1 MADIVI
7 KNARVH
13 NLRGV
18 DVTIPRDSLT
28 VVTGLSGSGKSSLAF
43 DTLYAEG
50 QRRYVESLS
59 AYARQF
65 LDRMQ
70 KPDVEKIEGLSPA
83 ISIEQRTTSGNP
95 RSIVATVTEIHDY
108 LRILYGS
115 IAVPHCPHCGR
126 PVTRQ
131 SAEQIVEAI
140 LGACAPAALVPARG
154 DAALVP
160 SPSAGASAASPLVR
174 GANEHQAPSTRSAQ
188 PTASTSEAKAPSTRI
203 IIYAPLVKGKKGRH
217 EETLSAVKR
226 NGFARVRI
234 DGTIYPVDELPEIDK
249 KKAHTIDVVVDRLA
263 ISAAPDATLRTRLT
277 DSVELALKTGKGIME
292 VEWLAPAALVPS
304 LSAGAFAAPP
314 LELSRGKAALVQGA
328 DTKHQ
333 APSTRS
339 AQPTASTRSASPS
352 ATTYSELNACVEC
365 GISFDELKARSF
377 SFNSPFGAC
386 PTCSGLG
393 QLYYFDEDLVVPDKS
408 LPLEEAI
415 HPWRRMGQMN
425 ILYHKELLAHIAKQ
439 YKVKLSTPYEK
450 LPAKFR
456 HGLMHGF
463 KDDLVLPWRRVDRPF
478 EGVLAS
484 LQRRLDEAEDDE
496 MRAKFEAYQSFR
508 TCPDCHGS
516 RLRPESRAA
525 TVAGKSIVEVMA
537 MPVTEALEF
546 FKAMLVLTPSA
557 SASAASPLVPSPSAS
572 ASAASPLV
580 LTPSAS
586 ASAASPLVLSRGKAA
601 LVQGADKHQAPGTS
615 SAQPSASTLLPS
627 AKLAGLKDII
637 AEIVRRLQF
646 LLDVGLDYLTLDRA
660 ASTLSGGEMQRIRL
674 ATQIGS
680 GLTGVLYVLDEPTI
694 GLHPRDNERL
704 ISTLKGLRDRG
715 NTVVVVEHDEEM
727 MRAADYIVDLGP
739 GAGREGGQVMYQG
752 DFKGLL
758 KAKSLTADY
767 LTGRRRVVPS
777 PSVGASAPSA
787 LVPSPSAGASAAS
800 PLVLSRGKAAL
811 VQGAGK
817 HQAPSTRSA
826 QPTASTK
833 FLTISGCAEHN
844 LKNVTAR
851 FPVGAFTVVTG
862 VSGSGKSTL
871 VDETLKRALLQ
882 KFYRAK
888 DVPGKYK
895 KLSGWENFDKV
906 VEIDQSPIGRT
917 PRSNPATYVGFFSEI
932 RELFARTESARAR
945 GYTAGRFSFNVKGG
959 RCETCGGDG
968 LQKLEMSFL
977 PDIYVTCD
985 QCGGKRFNAETLEV
999 TYGGKNIADVL
1010 EMTVAEG
1017 CEFFAKVPSLA
1028 RKLQTLADVGLGY
1041 VALGQSATTLSG
1053 GEAQRIKL
1061 ATELSRRSTGR
1072 TLYLLDEPTTGL
1084 HFDDVAKLM
1093 KLLLRLR
1100 DQGNTIIVIEHNLD
1114 VIRCA
1119 DWIVDLGPGGGD
1131 AGGELVCEG
1140 PVAAVKACPCSATA
1154 KFI

>member
-1 MADIVI
+1 MDII
-7 KNARVH
+7 IHNAKVH
-13 NLRGV
+13 NLKGI

-115 IAVPHCPHCGR
+115 IAVAHCPHCGK
-126 PVTRQ
+126 PVVKQ

-140 LGACAPAALVPARG
+140 IGGQGSGVRSRNRPLRVGATLGEATE
-154 DAALVP
+154 P
-160 SPSAGASAASPLVR
+160 SGASAEESGR
-174 GANEHQAPSTRSAQ
+174 
-188 PTASTSEAKAPSTRI
+188 KI

-217 EETLSAVKR
+217 EEPLAAVKR

-234 DGTIYPVDELPEIDK
+234 DGTIYPVDELPALDK
-249 KKAHTIDVVVDRLA
+249 KKAHTIDVVVDRLVIPA
-263 ISAAPDATLRTRLT
+263 EPDAAFKTRLT
-277 DSVELALKTGKGIME
+277 DSVELALKTGKGILM
-292 VEWLAPAALVPS
+292 VEWLDTSNANPQALTPS
-304 LSAGAFAAPP
+304 NP
-314 LELSRGKAALVQGA
+314 Q
-328 DTKHQ
+328 
-333 APSTRS
+333 
-339 AQPTASTRSASPS
+339 
-352 ATTYSELNACVEC
+352 TYSELNACPDC

-386 PTCSGLG
+386 PTCAGLG

-425 ILYHKELLAHIAKQ
+425 ILYHRELLAQIAKQ

-463 KDDLVLPWRRVDRPF
+463 KEDLVLPWRRVDRPF

-508 TCPDCHGS
+508 TCPDCGGS

-546 FKAMLVLTPSA
+546 FKEF
-557 SASAASPLVPSPSAS
+557 
-572 ASAASPLV
+572 
-580 LTPSAS
+580 
-586 ASAASPLVLSRGKAA
+586 
-601 LVQGADKHQAPGTS
+601 
-615 SAQPSASTLLPS
+615 ASTAAPS

-727 MRAADYIVDLGP
+727 MRNADYIVDLGP

-752 DFKGLL
+752 NFKGLL
-758 KAKSLTADY
+758 KSKSLTADY
-767 LTGRRRVVPS
+767 LTGKRKICTLCHS
-777 PSVGASAPSA
+777 ASLRLCVKNNRA
-787 LVPSPSAGASAAS
+787 
-800 PLVLSRGKAAL
+800 
-811 VQGAGK
+811 
-817 HQAPSTRSA
+817 T
-826 QPTASTK
+826 QPQNY
-833 FLTISGCAEHN
+833 LTISGCTEHN
-844 LKNVTAR
+844 LKNITAR

-882 KFYRAK
+882 KFYHAK
-888 DVPGKYK
+888 DIPGKFK
-895 KLSGWENFDKV
+895 KLAGWENFDKI

-932 RELFARTESARAR
+932 RELFAKTESARAR

-977 PDIYVTCD
+977 PDVYVTCD

-1028 RKLQTLADVGLGY
+1028 RKLQTLLDVGLGY

-1100 DQGNTIIVIEHNLD
+1100 DQGNTVIVIEHNVD
-1114 VIRCA
+1114 VMRCA

-1140 PVAAVKACPCSATA
+1140 PISAIKACKSSITGR
-1154 KFI
+1154 FL

>member
-1 MADIVI
+1 M
-7 KNARVH
+7 
-13 NLRGV
+13 
-18 DVTIPRDSLT
+18 
-28 VVTGLSGSGKSSLAF
+28 
-43 DTLYAEG
+43 
-50 QRRYVESLS
+50 
-59 AYARQF
+59 
-65 LDRMQ
+65 
-70 KPDVEKIEGLSPA
+70 
-83 ISIEQRTTSGNP
+83 
-95 RSIVATVTEIHDY
+95 
-108 LRILYGS
+108 
-115 IAVPHCPHCGR
+115 
-126 PVTRQ
+126 
-131 SAEQIVEAI
+131 EAI
-140 LGACAPAALVPARG
+140 IAAASP
-154 DAALVP
+154 LVP
-160 SPSAGASAASPLVR
+160 SPSAGASAASPLVLSR
-174 GANEHQAPSTRSAQ
+174 GKAALVQGVGKHQAPGTRSAE
-188 PTASTSEAKAPSTRI
+188 PTAGTSAAGAQAPAEGASTRI

-217 EETLSAVKR
+217 EEPLASVKR

-234 DGTIYPVDELPEIDK
+234 DGTIYPVDELPALDK
-249 KKAHTIDVVVDRLA
+249 KKAHTIDVVVDRLV
-263 ISAAPDATLRTRLT
+263 IPAAPDAAFKTRLT
-277 DSVELALKTGKGIME
+277 DSVELALKTGKGILE
-292 VEWLAPAALVPS
+292 VERL
-304 LSAGAFAAPP
+304 GASCPDGRTV
-314 LELSRGKAALVQGA
+314 SGQ
-328 DTKHQ
+328 
-333 APSTRS
+333 S
-339 AQPTASTRSASPS
+339 
-352 ATTYSELNACVEC
+352 TTYSELNACPDC

-386 PTCSGLG
+386 PTCAGLG

-425 ILYHKELLAHIAKQ
+425 ILYHRELLAQIAKQ
-439 YKVKLSTPYEK
+439 YKVRLSTPYEK

-496 MRAKFEAYQSFR
+496 SKAKFEAYQSFR
-508 TCPDCHGS
+508 TCPDCGGS

-546 FKAMLVLTPSA
+546 FKAMGQPAGSAPMVASDSNPQTLKPSN
-557 SASAASPLVPSPSAS
+557 PSPAVS
-572 ASAASPLV
+572 
-580 LTPSAS
+580 
-586 ASAASPLVLSRGKAA
+586 
-601 LVQGADKHQAPGTS
+601 
-615 SAQPSASTLLPS
+615 S

-637 AEIVRRLQF
+637 AEIERRLQF

-727 MRAADYIVDLGP
+727 MRNADYIVDLGP
-739 GAGREGGQVMYQG
+739 GAGREGGKVMYQG
-752 DFKGLL
+752 NFKGLL
-758 KAKSLTADY
+758 KSKSLTADY
-767 LTGRRRVVPS
+767 LTGRKKVGVQSSSWREEAKNSTLQLHS
-777 PSVGASAPSA
+777 P
-787 LVPSPSAGASAAS
+787 
-800 PLVLSRGKAAL
+800 
-811 VQGAGK
+811 
-817 HQAPSTRSA
+817 T
-826 QPTASTK
+826 PTQNSNSKLQLKT
-833 FLTISGCAEHN
+833 LTISGCTEHN
-844 LKNVTAR
+844 LKNITAR

-882 KFYRAK
+882 KFYHAK
-888 DVPGKYK
+888 DVPGKFK
-895 KLSGWENFDKV
+895 KLTGFENFDKV

-932 RELFARTESARAR
+932 RELFAKTESARAR

-977 PDIYVTCD
+977 PDVYVTCD
-985 QCGGKRFNAETLEV
+985 QCGGKRFNSETLEV

-1028 RKLQTLADVGLGY
+1028 RKLQTLVDVGLGY
-1041 VALGQSATTLSG
+1041 IALGQSATTLSG

-1093 KLLLRLR
+1093 KLLLQLR
-1100 DQGNTIIVIEHNLD
+1100 DQGNTVIVIEHNVD
-1114 VIRCA
+1114 VMRCA

-1140 PVAAVKACPCSATA
+1140 PLDVVRACKRSVTA
-1154 KFI
+1154 KFL

>member
-1 MADIVI
+1 MDITI
-7 KNARVH
+7 KNAKVH
-13 NLRGV
+13 NLRGI

-28 VVTGLSGSGKSSLAF
+28 VVTGLSGSDKSSLAF

-115 IAVPHCPHCGR
+115 IAVAHCPHCGK
-126 PVTRQ
+126 PVVKQ

-140 LGACAPAALVPARG
+140 IRG
-154 DAALVP
+154 QG
-160 SPSAGASAASPLVR
+160 SGVR
-174 GANEHQAPSTRSAQ
+174 KEGR
-188 PTASTSEAKAPSTRI
+188 KI

-217 EETLSAVKR
+217 EEPLAAVKR

-234 DGTIYPVDELPEIDK
+234 DGAIYPVDELPALDK
-249 KKAHTIDVVVDRLA
+249 KKAHTIDVVVDRLV
-263 ISAAPDATLRTRLT
+263 IPVAPDAAFKTRLT

-292 VEWLAPAALVPS
+292 VEWL
-304 LSAGAFAAPP
+304 GG
-314 LELSRGKAALVQGA
+314 ERGTGNGER
-328 DTKHQ
+328 DI
-333 APSTRS
+333 
-339 AQPTASTRSASPS
+339 
-352 ATTYSELNACVEC
+352 YSELNACPDC
-365 GISFDELKARSF
+365 GISFEELKARSF

-386 PTCSGLG
+386 PTCAGLG
-393 QLYYFDEDLVVPDKS
+393 QLYYFDEDLVVPDKT

-425 ILYHKELLAHIAKQ
+425 ILYHKELLSHIAKQ

-508 TCPDCHGS
+508 TCPDCNGS

-546 FKAMLVLTPSA
+546 FKNEFHSPTP
-557 SASAASPLVPSPSAS
+557 
-572 ASAASPLV
+572 
-580 LTPSAS
+580 TPFSN
-586 ASAASPLVLSRGKAA
+586 
-601 LVQGADKHQAPGTS
+601 S
-615 SAQPSASTLLPS
+615 S
-627 AKLAGLKDII
+627 KLAGLKDII
-637 AEIVRRLQF
+637 AEIERRLQF

-727 MRAADYIVDLGP
+727 MRNADYIVDLGP
-739 GAGREGGQVMYQG
+739 GAGREGGKVMYQG
-752 DFKGLL
+752 NFKGLL
-758 KAKSLTADY
+758 KSKSLTADY
-767 LTGRRRVVPS
+767 LTGRKSITGSGESETV
-777 PSVGASAPSA
+777 VGARLRRDRGRLGEPSLPA
-787 LVPSPSAGASAAS
+787 NNASAAS
-800 PLVLSRGKAAL
+800 LP
-811 VQGAGK
+811 
-817 HQAPSTRSA
+817 HC
-826 QPTASTK
+826 
-833 FLTISGCAEHN
+833 LTISGCTEHN
-844 LKNVTAR
+844 LKNITAR

-888 DVPGKYK
+888 DIPGKFK
-895 KLSGWENFDKV
+895 KLTGWENFDKV

-932 RELFARTESARAR
+932 RELFAKTESARAR

-977 PDIYVTCD
+977 PDVYVTCD
-985 QCGGKRFNAETLEV
+985 QCGGKRFNSETLEV

-1028 RKLQTLADVGLGY
+1028 RKLQTLVDVGLGY
-1041 VALGQSATTLSG
+1041 IALGQSATTLSG

-1100 DQGNTIIVIEHNLD
+1100 GQGNTIIVIEHNVD
-1114 VIRCA
+1114 VMRCA

-1140 PVAAVKACPCSATA
+1140 PIEAIKACKSSITGR
-1154 KFI
+1154 FL